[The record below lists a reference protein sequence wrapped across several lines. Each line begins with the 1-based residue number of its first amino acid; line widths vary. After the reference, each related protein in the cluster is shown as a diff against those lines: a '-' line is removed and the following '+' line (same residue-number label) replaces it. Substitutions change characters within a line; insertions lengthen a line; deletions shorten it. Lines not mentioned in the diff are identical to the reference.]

1 MSCTR
6 YVQPAH
12 KLRIMAGTIAPWL
25 SRHPRKSYII
35 QAILS
40 CPPWVD
46 RKALYVLRDEARR
59 LTAVTGVEHTLDH
72 IVPLNHPRVC
82 GLTVPWNLV
91 VMPRG
96 PNLSKGNTWCPEQME
111 LEL

>member
-1 MSCTR
+1 
-6 YVQPAH
+6 
-12 KLRIMAGTIAPWL
+12 MAGEIVPWL
-25 SRHPRKSYII
+25 DRHSRKNYII

-46 RKALYVLRDEARR
+46 RAALYALRDEARR
-59 LTAVTGVEHTLDH
+59 LTTETGIDHTLDH

-82 GLTVPWNLV
+82 GLTVPWNLR

-96 PNLSKGNTWCPEQME
+96 PNLSKGNYWCPEQME
-111 LEL
+111 FESQGFELSSTPPR